1 MPSKPIGII
10 PQLFVTIL
18 SQKTEKR
25 YSIVTYGDNRFKEL
39 YLAHDLT
46 PAYKYFVIQEWHA
59 SFSEFMIHDFFH
71 PYLNIIVS
79 FLIWHHLRIDIIF

>member
-25 YSIVTYGDNRFKEL
+25 YSIVAYGDNRFKGL

-59 SFSEFMIHDFFH
+59 SFSEFVKHDSVDDYVLYRM
-71 PYLNIIVS
+71 P
-79 FLIWHHLRIDIIF
+79 